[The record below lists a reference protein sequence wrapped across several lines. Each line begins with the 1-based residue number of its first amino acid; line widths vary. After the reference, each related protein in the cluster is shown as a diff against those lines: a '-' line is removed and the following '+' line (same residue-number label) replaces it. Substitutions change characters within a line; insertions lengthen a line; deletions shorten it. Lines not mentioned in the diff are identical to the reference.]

1 MPVNAV
7 MPMGGMLPEHASCF
21 RWISRV
27 FLILAVLRW
36 LEPVAGGAISVDPPP
51 LNKLAGRPDLRV
63 MALLLLFFFG
73 CRGGGREEEPV
84 VVSPLLRAVEAVRPL
99 SSVPTVVGLRIR
111 HPPWWQPA
119 SASSPSH
126 PLVEWRPIGVVA
138 FVSADVFYSSRHRSH
153 MGGSR
158 SSPRRSHPLS
168 LACSWRGSSGGF
180 PAPSGVV
187 PGGGETG
194 SRRRFPGTELL
205 FSFVIW
211 GPFYKNPGPSCVSL
225 LVWGPG
231 ARCNL
236 LWVN

>member
-1 MPVNAV
+1 MPVNGA

-27 FLILAVLRW
+27 FLPLVVLRW
-36 LEPVAGGAISVDPPP
+36 LEPVAGGAISVDPP

-73 CRGGGREEEPV
+73 CHGGGREKQHV
-84 VVSPLLRAVEAVRPL
+84 LVSALLRAVEAVRPL

-111 HPPWWQPA
+111 RPPRWQPA
-119 SASSPSH
+119 STSSPSYL
-126 PLVEWRPIGVVA
+126 LVEWRPTGVKA
-138 FVSADVFYSSRHRSH
+138 FVIADVFYSSWHRSH
-153 MGGSR
+153 VGGSR
-158 SSPRRSHPLS
+158 SSPRRSQPLS
-168 LACSWRGSSGGF
+168 PACSWRGSSGGF

-194 SRRRFPGTELL
+194 SRRRFPGTGLL

-211 GPFYKNPGPSCVSL
+211 GPFCKNPGPSCVSL
-225 LVWGPG
+225 IVWGPG

-236 LWVN
+236 LWIN